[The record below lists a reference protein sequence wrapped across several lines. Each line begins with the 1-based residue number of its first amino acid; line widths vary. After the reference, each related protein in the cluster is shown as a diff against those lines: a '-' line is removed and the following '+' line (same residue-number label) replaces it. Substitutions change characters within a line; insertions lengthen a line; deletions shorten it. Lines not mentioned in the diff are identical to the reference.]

1 MPKVNPEILVWAR
14 ETAGLT
20 QDEAAKKL
28 GLRDTKRATGVGKL
42 AALERGGSEP
52 TRPQLLRM
60 SQQYRR
66 PLLTFYLSQPPRR
79 ADRGGDFR
87 SLPASNTSVD
97 DGLLDALVRDI
108 KARQSM
114 VRAAL
119 EEIEEVHRLPFVG
132 SSRILEGQPAITQ
145 SVRDLLGIDLSTYRA
160 QRNASA
166 AFGLLREK
174 AESVGIFVLLK
185 GDLGSHSTAIDVGIF
200 RGYSIADEI
209 APFVVINDQDA
220 RPAWSFTLL
229 HEIVHLLLGQTGV
242 GNARA
247 DNVIEQ
253 FCDGVAGEFLL
264 PSTEVSELNLTA
276 NDSLDVM
283 SRRIG
288 EFASDRHISR
298 TMVAYR
304 AHVNGVIGPSHFGQ
318 LMSLFQHQWRNER
331 DRRRESNDRPDAGPN
346 FYVVRRHRLG
356 NKITDLVRSM
366 MAADSLS
373 TSKAARILGVRARQV
388 QPLLANG

>member
-28 GLRDTKRATGVGKL
+28 GLRDTKRATGAGKL

-52 TRPQLLRM
+52 TRPQLVKM

-87 SLPASNTSVD
+87 SLPASSTSVD

-264 PSTEVSELNLTA
+264 PSTEVSDLNLAA
-276 NDSLDVM
+276 NVSLDVM

-331 DRRRESNDRPDAGPN
+331 DRQRESNDRPDAGPN

-366 MAADSLS
+366 MAVDALS

-388 QPLLANG
+388 QPLLADG

>member
-20 QDEAAKKL
+20 QDEAAKRL

-42 AALERGGSEP
+42 ASLERGGSEP
-52 TRPQLLRM
+52 TRPQLVRM

-87 SLPASNTSVD
+87 SLPASKTSVD

-108 KARQSM
+108 RARQSM

-119 EEIEEVHRLPFVG
+119 EEIEEVHPLPFVG
-132 SSRILEGQPAITQ
+132 SFRISEGQPAITQ
-145 SVRDLLGIDLSTYRA
+145 AVRDLLGIDLSTYRA
-160 QRNASA
+160 QSNASA

-174 AESVGIFVLLK
+174 TESVGIFVLLK
-185 GDLGSHSTAIDVGIF
+185 GDLGNHATAIDVSIF

-209 APFVVINDQDA
+209 APFLVINDQDA

-242 GNARA
+242 GNARV

-264 PSTEVSELNLTA
+264 PSTEVGDLNLAADDT
-276 NDSLDVM
+276 LDVM
-283 SRRIG
+283 SHKIS

-304 AHVNGVIGPSHFGQ
+304 AHINGAIDSSSFGQ

-331 DRRRESNDRPDAGPN
+331 DRQRESNNRQDSGPN

-356 NKITDLVRSM
+356 NKITGLVRSM
-366 MAADSLS
+366 MAADALS

-388 QPLLANG
+388 QPLLADG

>member
-28 GLRDTKRATGVGKL
+28 AFRDTKRATGVGKL
-42 AALERGGSEP
+42 DALERGGADP
-52 TRPQLLRM
+52 TRPQLVRM

-66 PLLTFYLSQPPRR
+66 PLLTFYLAKPPRR

-87 SLPASNTSVD
+87 SLPSSKSSVD
-97 DGLLDALVRDI
+97 DGLLDALVRDVS
-108 KARQSM
+108 ARQSM
-114 VRAAL
+114 VRAVL
-119 EEIEEVHRLPFVG
+119 EEIEEVHKLTFVN
-132 SSRILEGQPAITQ
+132 SLQMSEGRPAFIQ
-145 SVRDLLGIDLSTYRA
+145 AIRDLLWIDLGTYRA
-160 QRNASA
+160 QSSASA
-166 AFGLLREK
+166 AFGLLRQK

-185 GDLGSHSTAIDVGIF
+185 GDLGNHSTAIDVGMF

-242 GNARA
+242 GNARS
-247 DNVIEQ
+247 DNVIER

-264 PSTEVSELNLTA
+264 PSTEVGDLQLTP
-276 NDSLDVM
+276 NDTLDEM
-283 SRRIG
+283 SRRISD
-288 EFASDRHISR
+288 FAGDRYLSR

-304 AHVNGVIGPSHFGQ
+304 AYLEGVIDQRSFGQ
-318 LMSLFQHQWRNER
+318 LMSLFERQWRNQR
-331 DRRRESNDRPDAGPN
+331 DRQRESNNRQDSGPN

-366 MAADSLS
+366 MAADALS

>member
-331 DRRRESNDRPDAGPN
+331 DRQRESNDRPHAGPN

>member
-52 TRPQLLRM
+52 TRPQLVRM

-87 SLPASNTSVD
+87 SLPASSTSVD

-264 PSTEVSELNLTA
+264 PSTEVSDLNLAA
-276 NDSLDVM
+276 NVSLDVM

-304 AHVNGVIGPSHFGQ
+304 AHVDGVIGQSHFGQ
-318 LMSLFQHQWRNER
+318 LISLFQHQWRNER
-331 DRRRESNDRPDAGPN
+331 DRQRESNDRPDAGPN

-366 MAADSLS
+366 MAVDALS

-388 QPLLANG
+388 QPLLADG